1 MRGLPSSDIDNTN
14 SHTVLLKS
22 LADAGEMKMA
32 IEHSEW
38 IRATSPGKLPAISAE
53 LVASLSSAL
62 KSEPILQ
69 LLQVMRERGLV
80 SKNDPWIDLC
90 KESFSWS

>member
-1 MRGLPSSDIDNTN
+1 MCGLPPDIGNSN
-14 SHTVLLKS
+14 SHIVLLKS

-32 IEHSEW
+32 IEHGEW
-38 IRATSPGKLPAISAE
+38 IRDTSPWKLQAITAE

-62 KSEPILQ
+62 KSEPVLQ
-69 LLQVMRERGLV
+69 LLQAMRERGLI